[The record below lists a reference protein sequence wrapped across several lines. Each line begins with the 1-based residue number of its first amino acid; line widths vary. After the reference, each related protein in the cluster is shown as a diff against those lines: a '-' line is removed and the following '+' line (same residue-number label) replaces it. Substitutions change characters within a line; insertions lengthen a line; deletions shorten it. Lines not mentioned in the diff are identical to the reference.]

1 MPERRLRVGV
11 AGLGRAFTLMLPT
24 LAADPRLE
32 LVAAAD
38 PRAEATKRFAA
49 DFGARVYASGDEVCT
64 DAGVEV
70 VYGATPHQHHA
81 GHVALAAARGKNPLV
96 ERPLAFT
103 LQNSRP
109 MID

>member
-1 MPERRLRVGV
+1 MPERRLRIGV

-49 DFGARVYASGDEVCT
+49 DFGARVYASIDELCT
-64 DAGVEV
+64 DEGVEV
-70 VYGATPHQHHA
+70 VYVATPHQHHA
-81 GHVALAAARGKNPLV
+81 AHDFELLV
-96 ERPLAFT
+96 FR
-103 LQNSRP
+103 RCG
-109 MID
+109 I